1 MEEEVLQSLYTIA
14 KENGY
19 MKDSFEFQKLMND
32 DEEARKTMYDISLQ
46 EGYTKSFD
54 EFTELVTPSKK
65 KIEES
70 VGEMEPMVSKPEV
83 DSSDTSQEDRESF
96 SYKSYL
102 KDILGGAYSLATF
115 SPAKFAAKSLG
126 NIDYKNIYETGV
138 AQGAG
143 AREILSAVYL
153 GKDIGSEEA
162 KQFAE
167 AANRLESIG
176 PSDSM
181 IQFDK
186 DYEDAKENYGGA
198 LASIVAL
205 GKNPEVATETILT
218 SMIAAGRMGPEAIP
232 ELIGT
237 TLAGTGTGFAVAGPA
252 GIIPGAAGGLRFGVG
267 SILDGTM
274 SMIEFTREE
283 LGEKPFT
290 PENIQELFQDEKR
303 FKKIRNRALSRGI
316 TIGAIEAFAGLAA
329 GKIAKPIA
337 KVGIEAAGGGIGEVA
352 ARVAA
357 SQEMDA
363 REILL
368 ETVGGLAGAPA
379 TLAEGFYKINKQPT
393 TAEQTE
399 QIIDEV
405 DAKDLRDIDITI
417 ENDDNLSSKYNE
429 KIQKQKIS
437 EDIDPDVPEENR
449 DQIIDLEY
457 QRKKLENKNTV
468 SAKEKVKQIDEK
480 IKELSIAKE
489 ETAKGEEVIETE
501 PTYNVEKTVDEK
513 NGVTTTKFNKFK
525 NGRKMT
531 IGEEKASVLEEM
543 GYEILDPENT
553 LEGLEVI
560 GVSEIRESEEGASA
574 TISVR
579 DKNTGLID
587 RGFNFVLKKKTP
599 SKKRV
604 DKIVDEIITKT
615 EARLT
620 KDVDP
625 KKKLRNVKSY
635 LQGSKFYQEATD
647 IERESAIRELNEKLG
662 LKIKRPPSVKKILGA
677 PKAEKVSVDPRVILK
692 ERMGELQRAT
702 KQAAKFTKEELSSYQ
717 TQIKD
722 LIKEVGKKGQ
732 LSKAQTIAMT
742 NRVLKPSFT
751 EKSIANTLDYI
762 DRIYENAELAE
773 RILSLNKMQK
783 TAKKNAPKKIGAAID
798 VIAPLQKVLQIKPI
812 NIPLDI
818 IDDYESIL
826 NQVGQRKSVLD
837 LEGKVDLI
845 SRINNVL
852 ENYEAEV
859 SRPVEPESKET
870 KAFDVD
876 EVVSQIDTQD
886 IDESNFQIRDE
897 RDHVRKFKS
906 YSSDDFKMLP
916 ESLIKKL
923 PAVVSNVSNGFVTK
937 DVTEIINTI
946 EAKKSEQNVHD
957 VASKTYK
964 RADIRLAFSRMYGKL
979 NEALSKNKS
988 AILSEISNNPT
999 FVIDDIFGNIGGK
1012 EIYNATFGKLA
1023 KSYATYEAELRSVK
1037 ANYFDKAEKIL
1048 QKGKIGVRNRNDV
1061 YKSKV
1066 KIMTYMLER
1075 EYKSNPGS
1083 DKVASALDFINA
1095 TIKEIN
1101 KPKSSLQLQYNIP
1114 VLEEIKNN
1122 FTVDEAIDEKKL
1134 INSMTDQEKQALSLI
1149 KEGNKSLREKAIFTS
1164 GVIRGSMP
1172 EIINDY
1178 IHHDVLITER
1188 SKLGNYLSEAQE
1200 VFLNPSTKA
1209 GTLLERQPGAK
1220 PISFDPISS
1229 SNAGARKTLLDY
1241 HLTSPLS
1248 QVRKSISGLN
1258 KIEGT
1263 PKDLAQAYNALE
1275 VSMNDVLE
1283 KVFLN
1288 NFQETTFLE
1297 EALGALKT
1305 IGYRAALASA
1315 PRAVG
1320 ETASN
1325 LTYIAS
1331 VGAKPFSVGISKYS
1345 KYLIGNPQ
1353 EAIDIMKN
1361 LKSEQQSR
1369 LYDPS
1374 RIAAKDANTGVF
1386 TREKIGSGKAMSDLR
1401 NKISYIVDNTYVPAS
1416 DFVGEVQDR
1425 VIETP
1430 DKALSRPLWFGNF
1443 DRQFTKLTGKS
1454 PDMQK
1459 IQANDETY
1467 MSENKENL
1475 DKATKF
1481 ADEESTRAAA
1491 SVNPFNT
1498 IPKNLPSP
1506 KDVGTLRGLVKQA
1519 NAYMTRFLIYE
1530 YTTARTAAISAF
1542 MGGKM
1547 PRAKAFATLGG
1558 VTMRMSSYMILTS
1571 YLKDLMLSLFGYEEE
1586 EKDLEEMFTRQ
1597 TIGSILSL
1605 AMRRTVGNIPA
1616 IPINMAIE
1624 YVNEEYLEGLR
1635 SGEKYDPYEHSLV
1648 FSQVKLEDLQRK
1660 SITDLGVDVAS
1671 GPYGSMVRSLDRFT
1685 KVSTGLSKSKRIS
1698 TKERYQRELEDRMLI
1713 EALGHLNLLPFY
1725 KDFRTFALKR
1735 QFEGK
1740 KKK

>member
-1 MEEEVLQSLYTIA
+1 MNELEKLYTTL
-14 KENGY
+14 KEKGY
-19 MKDSFEFQKLMND
+19 
-32 DEEARKTMYDISLQ
+32 
-46 EGYTKSFD
+46 YTKSFEEFQNQYSDD
-54 EFTELVTPSKK
+54 EYKKRVYDVVSKDQLYTKDYDSFSNKYISEVKK
-65 KIEES
+65 KEDSI
-70 VGEMEPMVSKPEV
+70 GETEPMVIEPEEV
-83 DSSDTSQEDRESF
+83 LSDTSEEDKESF

-102 KDILGGAYSLATF
+102 KPLFEGLLSTSNLGRAVKASGITDV
-115 SPAKFAAKSLG
+115 
-126 NIDYKNIYETGV
+126 DYKKVFETGE
-138 AQGAG
+138 AQGSG
-143 AREILSAVYL
+143 VKEILSAAYL
-153 GKDIGSEEA
+153 GKDIGDEEA
-162 KQFAE
+162 KKFAE
-167 AANRLESIG
+167 AAKKLESIG

-186 DYEDAKENYGGA
+186 DYTENEKEYGGA
-198 LASIVAL
+198 IASIVAL
-205 GKNPEVATETILT
+205 GKNPEVATETVLT
-218 SMIAAGRMGPEAIP
+218 SMIAAARMGPEAIP
-232 ELIGT
+232 ELLGSTLIGAEAG
-237 TLAGTGTGFAVAGPA
+237 LAIGGPV
-252 GIIPGAAGGLRFGVG
+252 GIVTGAAAGLRFGVG
-267 SILDGTM
+267 SVLDGTM

-290 PENIQELFQDEKR
+290 PENIKEIFQDEEKYKR
-303 FKKIRNRALSRGI
+303 IRNRSLARGI
-316 TIGAIEAFAGLAA
+316 TIGAVEAFAGAAA
-329 GKIAKPIA
+329 GKLAKPIA
-337 KVGIEAAGGGIGEVA
+337 KVGVEVLAGGAGEVG
-352 ARVAA
+352 ARVLAG
-357 SQEMDA
+357 QEMDA
-363 REILL
+363 REVLL
-368 ETVGGLAGAPA
+368 ESVGGLAGAPA
-379 TLAEGFYKINKQPT
+379 TIAEGSYKVNKQQT
-393 TAEQTE
+393 SAEQTE

-417 ENDDNLSSKYNE
+417 ENDDNLSAKYNE

-437 EDIDPDVPEENR
+437 EDIDPDVPEQNR
-449 DQIIDLEY
+449 EQVIDLEY
-457 QRKKLENKNTV
+457 QRKQLESKSTV
-468 SAKEKVKQIDEK
+468 SAKEKVKQIDKK
-480 IKELSIAKE
+480 IKDLSKPIEKVVKE
-489 ETAKGEEVIETE
+489 ETT
-501 PTYNVEKTVDEK
+501 VEKKKIEGEIVVD
-513 NGVTTTKFNKFK
+513 
-525 NGRKMT
+525 
-531 IGEEKASVLEEM
+531 
-543 GYEILDPENT
+543 
-553 LEGLEVI
+553 
-560 GVSEIRESEEGASA
+560 
-574 TISVR
+574 
-579 DKNTGLID
+579 DK
-587 RGFNFVLKKKTP
+587 P
-599 SKKRV
+599 SKERV
-604 DKIVDEIITKT
+604 NGIVDDIITKT

-620 KDVDP
+620 KDVNP
-625 KKKLRNVKSY
+625 AKKLRNVKSY

-647 IERESAIRELNEKLG
+647 IERESAVRELNEKLG

-677 PKAEKVSVDPRVILK
+677 PKSEKVSVDPKVILK
-692 ERMGELQRAT
+692 ERMSEIQRAT

-722 LIKEVGKKGQ
+722 LIKEVGKKGK

-751 EKSIANTLDYI
+751 EKSISNTLDYI
-762 DRIYENAELAE
+762 DTIYENAELAE

-783 TAKKNAPKKIGAAID
+783 TAKNNAPKKLGAAID
-798 VIAPLQKVLQIKPI
+798 VIAPLQKVLQIKPS

-826 NQVGQRKSVLD
+826 NQVGQRKAVLD
-837 LEGKVDLI
+837 LEGKANLI

-852 ENYEAEV
+852 ENYEADA
-859 SRPVEPESKET
+859 SRPIEQESKET
-870 KAFDVD
+870 KGFDVD
-876 EVVSQIDTQD
+876 EAVSKINAKD

-897 RDHVRKFKS
+897 RDLVRALKS
-906 YSSDDFKMLP
+906 YNVDDFKMLP
-916 ESLIKKL
+916 ESLLKKL
-923 PAVVSNVSNGFVTK
+923 PAVISNINNGFLTK
-937 DVTEIINTI
+937 DVTEIINTL
-946 EAKKSEQNVHD
+946 EAKKSEKDIHD

-964 RADIRLAFSRMYGKL
+964 KADIRLAFSRMYGKL
-979 NEALSKNKS
+979 NSALSKNKS

-1023 KSYATYEAELRSVK
+1023 KSYATYEADLRSVK
-1037 ANYFDKAEKIL
+1037 SNYFDKAEKIL
-1048 QKGKIGVRNRNDV
+1048 QKEKIGVRSRNDV
-1061 YKSKV
+1061 YNSKV

-1075 EYKSNPGS
+1075 EYRSNQGS

-1095 TIKEIN
+1095 TIEEIK
-1101 KPKSSLQLQYNIP
+1101 KPKSPLQLQYNISA
-1114 VLEEIKNN
+1114 LEEIKNN
-1122 FTVDEAIDEKKL
+1122 FTINGAIDEKKIL
-1134 INSMTDQEKQALSLI
+1134 NSMTDREKQALSLI
-1149 KEGNKSLREKAIFTS
+1149 TEGNKSLREKAIFTS
-1164 GVIRGSMP
+1164 GVVRGSMP

-1200 VFLNPSTKA
+1200 IFLNPSTKA

-1229 SNAGARKTLLDY
+1229 SISGARKTLLDY

-1258 KIEGT
+1258 KIEGAS
-1263 PKDLAQAYNALE
+1263 KDLAQAYNALE

-1297 EALGALKT
+1297 EALGAIKT

-1320 ETASN
+1320 ETGSN

-1345 KYLIGNPQ
+1345 KYLIGNSK

-1374 RIAAKDANTGVF
+1374 RIAAKDANTGIF
-1386 TREKIGSGKAMSDLR
+1386 TREKIGSGRAMSDLR
-1401 NKISYIVDNTYVPAS
+1401 NKISYIVDNTYVPIS
-1416 DFVGEVQDR
+1416 DFVGKVQDR

-1443 DRQFTKLTGKS
+1443 DRQFKKLSGKS

-1459 IQANDETY
+1459 IEANDEIY

-1475 DKATKF
+1475 DKATRF
-1481 ADEESTRAAA
+1481 ADVESTRAAA

-1506 KDVGTLRGLVKQA
+1506 KDIGTMRGLIKQA

-1558 VTMRMSSYMILTS
+1558 VTMRMASYMILTS
-1571 YLKDLMLSLFGYEEE
+1571 YLKDIMLSLFGYEEE
-1586 EKDLEEMFTRQ
+1586 EKDLEEMFARQ
-1597 TIGSILSL
+1597 TIGSISSL
-1605 AMRRTVGNIPA
+1605 ALRRTVGNIPA
-1616 IPINMAIE
+1616 IGINLAIE

-1635 SGEKYDPYEHSLV
+1635 SGEKYDPYEHGLV
-1648 FSQVKLEDLQRK
+1648 FSQVRLEDLQRK

-1671 GPYGSMVRSLDRFT
+1671 GPYGPMVRSFDRFT
-1685 KVSTGLSKSKRIS
+1685 KVATGISTSKRRS
-1698 TKERYQRELEDRMLI
+1698 TRKKYQEELKDRMVI

-1725 KDFRTFALKR
+1725 KDFRTVALKR

-1740 KKK
+1740 RKK